1 MSVLLVAPPA
11 EIGDA
16 VVTRLLAAGDEVR
29 VVARSSEEV
38 ERWGEWGAHTALGDP
53 EDPDLIER
61 AAQDARS
68 VVTFDDGFGGHQ
80 ILEAAIEGGSSAGVE
95 RIIIC
100 SPAPGAHERER
111 VSRSSLEHVVLVTG
125 SLRRRRLSFRAR
137 ALTPGQVAVAVD
149 AADDLAGHP
158 RVVLDLRE
166 NEAWRALDLEPPA
179 G

>member
-1 MSVLLVAPPA
+1 M
-11 EIGDA
+11 
-16 VVTRLLAAGDEVR
+16 TRLLAAGDEVR
-29 VVARSSEEV
+29 VVARPSEEV

-53 EDPDLIER
+53 GDPDLIER
-61 AAQDARS
+61 AAQNARS
-68 VVTFDDGFGGHQ
+68 VVTFDDGSGGHE

-100 SPAPGAHERER
+100 SQGAPGAHERKR

-125 SLRRRRLSFRAR
+125 SLRRRRFPLRAR

-166 NEAWRALDLEPPA
+166 YEAWRALNLEPPA